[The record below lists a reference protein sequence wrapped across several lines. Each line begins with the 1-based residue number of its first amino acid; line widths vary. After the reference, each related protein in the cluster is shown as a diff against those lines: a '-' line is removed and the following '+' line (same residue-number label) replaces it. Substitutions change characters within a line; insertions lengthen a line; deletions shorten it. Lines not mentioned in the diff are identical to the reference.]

1 MLVPIAPSKITTRSC
16 IALRYSLMYSVDRY
30 KTRVRARLQSCR
42 NASFYCHPEG
52 LQPRGICFSGA
63 TSHSCR
69 VPHSCPRI
77 LRTGWAS
84 HAEIVA
90 VITVSYPG
98 APLLS
103 AHFAD
108 RVGFTRCWNNR
119 LHYRFVSGGGFSRTA
134 TASFYCH
141 PEGLPPPGTCL
152 SPPSQYRRFLPA
164 SPAFPLHPSIVA
176 SSLTPQTN
184 DTEPLLCSL
193 FRASSLLKCERP
205 RTPSRPSRIQLRT
218 ATSPAAHPLPTL
230 SAPAS
235 ASGGPFL
242 RCCKSGS
249 LPCAPEPP
257 IATAPCDTPG
267 CWRCSWPAR
276 NRVRG

>member
-84 HAEIVA
+84 HAAIIIA
-90 VITVSYPG
+90 FITVSYQG
-98 APLLS
+98 AASAAPQPLL
-103 AHFAD
+103 FIVIP
-108 RVGFTRCWNNR
+108 R
-119 LHYRFVSGGGFSRTA
+119 GFS
-134 TASFYCH
+134 
-141 PEGLPPPGTCL
+141 PE
-152 SPPSQYRRFLPA
+152 A
-164 SPAFPLHPSIVA
+164 PAFPRHPSIAA

-218 ATSPAAHPLPTL
+218 ATSPAEHPLPPL